1 MFADNKN
8 AWHRHPCE
16 DPQRHE
22 FTDREITFAEFL
34 KRVEENLSK

>member
-16 DPQRHE
+16 NSQRRE
-22 FTDREITFAEFL
+22 FTGREIILAEFL